1 MLRKCKSERLEQMQ
15 AILEKQPFG
24 EVERLITQKL
34 LDVVKQ
40 VARE

>member
-1 MLRKCKSERLEQMQ
+1 MQ